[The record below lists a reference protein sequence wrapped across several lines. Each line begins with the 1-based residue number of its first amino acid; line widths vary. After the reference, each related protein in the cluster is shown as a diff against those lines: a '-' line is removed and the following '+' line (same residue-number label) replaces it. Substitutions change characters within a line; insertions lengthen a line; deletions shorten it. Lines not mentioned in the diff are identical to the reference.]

1 MPVSRKICSDIHLV
15 IPLSAFGRS
24 LGLALWLERTLG
36 MEHLD
41 EGRLQPRP
49 SDSRRRGQMLSFST
63 FRGGANIDALDKI
76 RSPSFSTPVNAG
88 ADLCAPMFLLHWSS
102 GKTSTDLLLSLVWK
116 LQWPPTISLKRAN
129 CFFISSHAKR
139 LGSNGTAPCF
149 QWKV

>member
-36 MEHLD
+36 TEHLD

-49 SDSRRRGQMLSFST
+49 SDSRWRGQMLSFST

-76 RSPSFSTPVNAG
+76 RSTSFSTPVNAS

-102 GKTSTDLLLSLVWK
+102 GKTSTDLLLSLK
-116 LQWPPTISLKRAN
+116 TAMAAYNFLKRAN
-129 CFFISSHAKR
+129 CFFISSHAKW

-149 QWKV
+149 